1 MHNTMLVSHV
11 AHSAWHAWV
20 LCRALMAD
28 LRAARQ
34 TPNADAVSAEVGQPA
49 GSPTEQRVETRECA
63 DLHDGA

>member
-1 MHNTMLVSHV
+1 MHNTMLVSQV

-28 LRAARQ
+28 LRAARH
-34 TPNADAVSAEVGQPA
+34 TPNAEAVSAEVGLPA
-49 GSPTEQRVETRECA
+49 GGLTEPRAETRECA